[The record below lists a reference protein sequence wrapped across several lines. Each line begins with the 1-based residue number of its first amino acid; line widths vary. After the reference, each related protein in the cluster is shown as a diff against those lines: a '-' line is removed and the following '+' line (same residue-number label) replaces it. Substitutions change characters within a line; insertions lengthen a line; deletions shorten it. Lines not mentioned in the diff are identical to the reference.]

1 MAIVKVIE
9 IMATSDN
16 SFEDAINNALKE
28 ASKTVKNIK
37 SIYVKDMNGKVEE
50 NRIVSY
56 GVTTKVSFVVTH

>member
-9 IMATSDN
+9 IMASSEK
-16 SFEDAINNALKE
+16 SFEDATNNALQE
-28 ASKTVKNIK
+28 AAKTVKNIK
-37 SIYVKDMNGKVEE
+37 SIYVKDMNGKVEG